1 MASHDGYKSQPR
13 VNGRFVA
20 KAKPALTEAQEE
32 AVVAILNRYLNKGG
46 IKVAFDDQADALLRR
61 MIRQEYLQRCVDG
74 FVELFGYF
82 NPHAM
87 FNFE

>member
-61 MIRQEYLQRCVDG
+61 MIRQELAKQHRPQSWWKR
-74 FVELFGYF
+74 LFAKRKG
-82 NPHAM
+82 A
-87 FNFE
+87 